1 MLLQKESNVKLRFK
15 KRPGD
20 KPGDKKRLNAKKKRL
35 SLLVIKFS
43 VTSKKKLKNNALS
56 WNLRV
61 DQESEKP

>member
-20 KPGDKKRLNAKKKRL
+20 KPGDKKRL